1 MKKKYI
7 KWKIIFEVTFYG
19 NDTIRGSFRDIK
31 KNSLLFDDRKF
42 KKKHMVTF
50 DNKENVEI
58 NFLIWVDGIEIK
70 NLVTLPSDYYDENV
84 RYDEESIEVLDII
97 KLQ

>member
-42 KKKHMVTF
+42 KKKQ
-50 DNKENVEI
+50 
-58 NFLIWVDGIEIK
+58 
-70 NLVTLPSDYYDENV
+70 DE
-84 RYDEESIEVLDII
+84 LTA
-97 KLQ
+97 